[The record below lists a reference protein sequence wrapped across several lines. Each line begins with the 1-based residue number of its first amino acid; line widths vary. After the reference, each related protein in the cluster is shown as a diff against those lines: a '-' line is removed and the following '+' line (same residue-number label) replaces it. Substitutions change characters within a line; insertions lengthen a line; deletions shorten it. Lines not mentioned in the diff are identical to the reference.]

1 MNKLFIPI
9 FIVFWINTG
18 AQNWQQF
25 TDSIPTLSSPR
36 ASDLNADGIMDIVIG
51 GGTDSTFSYNGVMAY
66 NGVDGGLLWRRS
78 SRDEIFGSAIF
89 QDINNDSI
97 KDVFIS
103 GRAAQLLAIDGSNG
117 SLIWEYFP
125 SNLNP
130 SDSGLY
136 NFYNPQFIDDIDGDN
151 YQDILVSNGGDHSAP
166 DWQTNRPPG
175 HLMIISSLTG
185 DLIVKSVVPDS
196 AETYC
201 SPLVVDV
208 KNTGDKWILYGTGG
222 ENIGGHFYAVQLS
235 DLIQA
240 DISGSTILA
249 SDTNK

>member
-66 NGVDGGLLWRRS
+66 SGVDGGLLWRRS

-97 KDVFIS
+97 KDVF
-103 GRAAQLLAIDGSNG
+103 
-117 SLIWEYFP
+117 
-125 SNLNP
+125 
-130 SDSGLY
+130 
-136 NFYNPQFIDDIDGDN
+136 
-151 YQDILVSNGGDHSAP
+151 
-166 DWQTNRPPG
+166 
-175 HLMIISSLTG
+175 
-185 DLIVKSVVPDS
+185 SVIP
-196 AETYC
+196 
-201 SPLVVDV
+201 
-208 KNTGDKWILYGTGG
+208 
-222 ENIGGHFYAVQLS
+222 
-235 DLIQA
+235 
-240 DISGSTILA
+240 
-249 SDTNK
+249 NKLKK